1 MEHHRFPSILTIFV
15 TKVTTKCI
23 IKRYLQNL
31 IYNCKCFIYKRY
43 NSIYYFRNIIFI
55 IIIHFKYNKS
65 TYLST
70 INFFYKEETKIHTI

>member
-1 MEHHRFPSILTIFV
+1 MEHHIFPSILSLLITE
-15 TKVTTKCI
+15 VTTKGI

-31 IYNCKCFIYKRY
+31 IYNCKCFIYKMY

-55 IIIHFKYNKS
+55 IIIHFKYDKS

-70 INFFYKEETKIHTI
+70 INLFYKEETKIQTI